1 MVTALETLTCKSSTR
16 CPTCPHFAAGACA
29 LEAEI
34 DLALAVVSRAPAPQS
49 TPRFQLVDARK
60 LVASA

>member
-16 CPTCPHFAAGACA
+16 CPTCPYFDAGACI

-34 DLALAVVSRAPAPQS
+34 DLALAAVSRAPARSSQL
-49 TPRFQLVDARK
+49 QLVDSRK